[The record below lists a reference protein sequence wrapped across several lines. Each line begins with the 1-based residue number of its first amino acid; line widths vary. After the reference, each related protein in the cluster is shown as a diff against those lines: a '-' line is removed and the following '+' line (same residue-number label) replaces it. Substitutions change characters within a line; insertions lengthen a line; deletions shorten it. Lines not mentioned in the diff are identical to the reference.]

1 MGAAAADT
9 GGSYSVTQSESNPSS
24 CTNYGTVMTGK
35 GTLCYN
41 EYLGIKP
48 LTNNNTFT
56 IYPNPSN
63 GTFTID
69 ASINDYTLVVTN
81 MLGQRLFSRKIN
93 EEKTEINLST
103 VASGMYFVQEQY
115 ENGMAV
121 QKIIITKK

>member
-48 LTNNNTFT
+48 LTKPNNNTFN

-63 GTFTID
+63 GTFTIE
-69 ASINDYTLVVTN
+69 SNINDYTLIVTD
-81 MLGQRLFSRKIN
+81 MLGQKILSRKIN
-93 EEKTEINLST
+93 EQKTTISLST
-103 VASGMYFVQEQY
+103 VANV
-115 ENGMAV
+115 
-121 QKIIITKK
+121 